1 MRAPLDAAPLASVEA
16 AAPVFEA
23 AEFEFVVDVASMI
36 DSDSCSQSNGFD
48 KSRFDVKLLPHT
60 NYPSQKTMESRP
72 KRPSGPSHGF
82 GTGFGGK

>member
-36 DSDSCSQSNGFD
+36 DLDSCSQSNGFD
-48 KSRFDVKLLPHT
+48 KSRFDVKLLTSP
-60 NYPSQKTMESRP
+60 YEQYSQQFFLFCTLR
-72 KRPSGPSHGF
+72 GIF
-82 GTGFGGK
+82 C

>member
-48 KSRFDVKLLPHT
+48 KWRFDVWLLPHT
-60 NYPSQKTMESRP
+60 SDTVNNFFCFALYVEYFVESMLQ
-72 KRPSGPSHGF
+72 F
-82 GTGFGGK
+82 